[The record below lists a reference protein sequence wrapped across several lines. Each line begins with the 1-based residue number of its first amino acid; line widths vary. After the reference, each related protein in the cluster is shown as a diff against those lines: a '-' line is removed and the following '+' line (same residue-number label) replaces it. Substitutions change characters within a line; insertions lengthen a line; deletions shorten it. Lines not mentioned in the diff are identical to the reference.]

1 MNHNY
6 IYPKHKSY
14 DSVEIFLTEKPIKEE
29 LHLYDSNLKNI
40 EFINLEQNER
50 ALILGEPGVGKSEL
64 LKEYFNY
71 LKEKEVQLA
80 FFDLKTL
87 KFLVDLE
94 KKRDSFFEDAIAF
107 ISQKPNKIVG
117 ENLLENNFDFGN
129 TQSKTL
135 ILDGLDEID
144 TEYFEVIWK
153 EIIQF

>member
-29 LHLYDSNLKNI
+29 SHLYDSNLKNI

-71 LKEKEVQLA
+71 LKEKSSTS

-94 KKRDSFFEDAIAF
+94 KKRF
-107 ISQKPNKIVG
+107 I
-117 ENLLENNFDFGN
+117 F
-129 TQSKTL
+129 
-135 ILDGLDEID
+135 
-144 TEYFEVIWK
+144 
-153 EIIQF
+153 